1 MKNTW
6 LLSTGEVWGLLALTH
21 QHTRRTPHH
30 TQQMAIRER
39 DHYVSYIVWTQ
50 GLESTLVSVLQLK
63 KQKEMWLILY
73 LAFKN
78 A

>member
-6 LLSTGEVWGLLALTH
+6 LLSTGEVWGLLAFTH
-21 QHTRRTPHH
+21 RRTPHH

-50 GLESTLVSVLQLK
+50 GLESTIVSVLQLK
-63 KQKEMWLILY
+63 KQKDHVANSVSGI
-73 LAFKN
+73 
-78 A
+78 